1 MKNATLFE
9 RLGGDAAINAVVDEF
24 YGRVLCDND
33 LKKFFS
39 HIDIG
44 TQATHQK
51 NFLKSLTSGTE
62 YKGRGLYLAHSDLI
76 DYLGL
81 NQEHFNAVI
90 GHLVNTLI
98 HFNVPN
104 ELIGEIASVVPS
116 LRQGVF
122 GYSPGHQQSKAG
134 NKSKPVKEKKKGKCP
149 FGFSSN
155 KEQKSVELDSSNLN
169 ENEKVEKPAV
179 FAENTLCATSTY
191 NALIERDLKF
201 ILRLIASYAT
211 TSKVT
216 SCACNSLIF
225 RLDRQSKNTFAFKA
239 IEVIGSENS
248 VVWEESLE
256 IVAPAMSDRM
266 MFLLEKMPEREGW
279 SMLTRIN

>member
-24 YGRVLCDND
+24 YGRVLCDNN

-39 HIDIG
+39 HIDI
-44 TQATHQK
+44 TNQATHQK

-98 HFNVPN
+98 HFDVPN
-104 ELIGEIASVVPS
+104 ELIGEVAGVVPS

-122 GYSPGHQQSKAG
+122 GYSPGHQQSKDG
-134 NKSKPVKEKKKGKCP
+134 NKSKSVSEKKKGKCP

-155 KEQKSVELDSSNLN
+155 KKQKGVELESNLN

-179 FAENTLCATSTY
+179 FAENALCVASTY
-191 NALIERDLKF
+191 NTLIELDLKF
-201 ILRLIASYAT
+201 ILRLIASYVT

-216 SCACNSLIF
+216 SRAGKSLIF
-225 RLDRQSKNTFAFKA
+225 RIDRQSKNTFVFKA
-239 IEVIGSENS
+239 IDAIGSENE

-266 MFLLEKMPEREGW
+266 MFLLEKMPDREGW